1 VLAECQLYHLTTTSD
16 FLIDIRLIYVSPLN
30 PSAFSTAVRNNSMK
44 HLLFGLVVFLQTSG
58 LANADEVEKTSHWT
72 LSRSMPVFSDSER
85 FVLETTALETA
96 ECRFGRKPAK
106 LVFACHEGKASARFE
121 THCRISTDDLS
132 DDGLVTYRVDRRDVL
147 TRRFSESDDNRA
159 LGLWTTTD
167 SRAFIETL
175 KGGAQ
180 LAARIKPQTYAPFVA
195 TFDLTGFDEAIQ
207 PLMDACEP
215 QSLSN

>member
-1 VLAECQLYHLTTTSD
+1 MRSVLLGLLVVLTTSR
-16 FLIDIRLIYVSPLN
+16 FG
-30 PSAFSTAVRNNSMK
+30 TA
-44 HLLFGLVVFLQTSG
+44 G
-58 LANADEVEKTSHWT
+58 EVENTSHWT

-96 ECRFGRKPAK
+96 ECRFGRKHAK
-106 LVFACHEGKASARFE
+106 LVFECHEGKASARFD

-147 TRRFSESDDNRA
+147 TRRFSESDDKRA

-167 SRAFIETL
+167 SSAFIETL

-180 LAARIKPQTYAPFVA
+180 LAARIKPQTYAPFIA